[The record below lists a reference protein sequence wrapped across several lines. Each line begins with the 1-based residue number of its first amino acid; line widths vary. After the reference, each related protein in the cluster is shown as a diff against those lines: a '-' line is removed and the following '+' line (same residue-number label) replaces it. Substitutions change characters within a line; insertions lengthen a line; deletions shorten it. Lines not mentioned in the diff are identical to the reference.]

1 MTMRKLP
8 LVFLLASGCAFFGIG
23 KKDTGPSRAE
33 QEEKLRELGG
43 EQLVADV
50 KMVEAL
56 PEGEE
61 NGEYQVKQ
69 CMTQYLY
76 GHKHL
81 KEGKDTSARGNF
93 LSCHKMCEAAAK
105 RDEGGKYEEFT
116 SRYITDCKDRRMALE
131 GGSHLAR
138 AEKKIEEFEKA
149 EGKMNWYYRD
159 MEVRGAFKQAA
170 EALGEDNE
178 DLAKLQ
184 AKYDEVKAPREDGL
198 QLAKDFMA
206 REDIRELN
214 QYRDDLRA
222 QIRGL
227 EEDAKYSETA
237 KVLLQQRKR
246 DLKDADNEFS
256 TKWTEAKSAG

>member
-1 MTMRKLP
+1 MRKLP

-33 QEEKLRELGG
+33 QEQKLRELGG

-50 KMVEAL
+50 KMVESL
-56 PEGEE
+56 EEGAKT
-61 NGEYQVKQ
+61 GEYQLKQ
-69 CMTQYLY
+69 CMSQYLY

-81 KEGKDTSARGNF
+81 EEGKDTSARGNF
-93 LSCHKMCEAAAK
+93 LSCHKMCEAAAE
-105 RDEGGKYEEFT
+105 RDGGKYEEFT
-116 SRYITDCKDRRMALE
+116 SRYIAECKDRRMALE

-149 EGKMNWYYRD
+149 EGKLDWYYRD

-170 EALGEDNE
+170 EALGDDNE
-178 DLAKLQ
+178 DLAALQ
-184 AKYDEVKAPREDGL
+184 AKYDEVKAPREEGL

-206 REDIRELN
+206 RDDIRELN
-214 QYRDDLRA
+214 QYRNDLRA

-246 DLKDADNEFS
+246 DLREADDEF
-256 TKWTEAKSAG
+256 TAKWDEAKAAG